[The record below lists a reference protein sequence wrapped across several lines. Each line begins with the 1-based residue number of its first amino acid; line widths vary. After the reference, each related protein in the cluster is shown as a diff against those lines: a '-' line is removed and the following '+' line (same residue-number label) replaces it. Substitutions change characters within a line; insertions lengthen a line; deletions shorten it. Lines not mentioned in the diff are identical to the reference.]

1 MAIPGD
7 RVIADLL
14 DGDVRVIGTLALSNE
29 RQPPVCRHFGS
40 CGGCTVQHLDPG
52 LYRTWKRSL
61 LHSQLQRCGIDFD
74 PPPLIDAHGAGRR
87 RATFH
92 VRRRN
97 GDAAVGF
104 MAARSHHLIA
114 VEACPV
120 LAPELASAPQWLEA
134 LGSAFIAVEPAFDV
148 VVTAT
153 ATGIDCALRGMRER
167 RHTLTRDVVRLLER
181 FGVIRLAVNG
191 EILMELAK
199 PVIACG
205 RALVPLPPGGFIQAT
220 ALAEDMLCHH
230 ALAGAVRARRV
241 LDLFCGIGA
250 FTLRMAGDR
259 PVTAIDS
266 DASALAALDFAARRT
281 SGLKPV
287 AIERRDLF
295 RIPLTARELDPY
307 DAVIFDPPRRGA
319 AAQAHALA
327 RSAVKTV
334 IAVSCDAA
342 TFARDAAT
350 LVESGYRLT
359 RLIAIDQFRWS
370 PHIEIASTFERV

>member
-1 MAIPGD
+1 
-7 RVIADLL
+7 
-14 DGDVRVIGTLALSNE
+14 
-29 RQPPVCRHFGS
+29 
-40 CGGCTVQHLDPG
+40 
-52 LYRTWKRSL
+52 
-61 LHSQLQRCGIDFD
+61 
-74 PPPLIDAHGAGRR
+74 
-87 RATFH
+87 
-92 VRRRN
+92 
-97 GDAAVGF
+97 
-104 MAARSHHLIA
+104 
-114 VEACPV
+114 
-120 LAPELASAPQWLEA
+120 
-134 LGSAFIAVEPAFDV
+134 
-148 VVTAT
+148 
-153 ATGIDCALRGMRER
+153 
-167 RHTLTRDVVRLLER
+167 
-181 FGVIRLAVNG
+181 
-191 EILMELAK
+191 
-199 PVIACG
+199 
-205 RALVPLPPGGFIQAT
+205 
-220 ALAEDMLCHH
+220 MLCHH